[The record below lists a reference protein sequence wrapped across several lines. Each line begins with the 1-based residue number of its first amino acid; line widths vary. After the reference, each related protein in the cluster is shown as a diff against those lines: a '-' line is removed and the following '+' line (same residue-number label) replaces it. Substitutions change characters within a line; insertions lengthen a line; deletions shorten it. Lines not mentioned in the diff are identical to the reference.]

1 MLAMN
6 PAISRRMRKTRSK
19 NNSLEVAV
27 RKGLYA
33 LGIRYRIHYPVPGM
47 LRRSSDIAFPQ
58 LRIAVFLD
66 GCFWH
71 SCPIHRSDPK
81 TNVAFWAEKLRRNVE
96 RDRSTD
102 DHLRPLGWEA
112 VRFWAH
118 QAPEEIVRDI
128 CSVVHAKRG
137 EHGK

>member
-1 MLAMN
+1 
-6 PAISRRMRKTRSK
+6 MRKTRSK

-27 RKGLYA
+27 RRGLYA
-33 LGIRYRIHYPVPGM
+33 SGLRYRIHYPIPGM

-71 SCPIHRSDPK
+71 SCPIHRSSPK
-81 TNVAFWAEKLRRNVE
+81 TNVAFWGEKLRRNVE
-96 RDRSTD
+96 RDRSTE
-102 DHLRPLGWEA
+102 DHLHSLGWET

-128 CSVVHAKRG
+128 CSIIRAKCG
-137 EHGK
+137 EHDK